1 MEYAW
6 SGGYG
11 AYIPG
16 PLLDDAGLRPRS
28 LILYARIAR
37 RANRAGFCYA
47 SNAALIDDMSTV
59 DPNTGATQVI
69 TERTLQSMLSEL
81 RKRGHIHVD
90 QGPYP
95 PDKNG
100 VIRTGRRIFIGRRLD
115 EIPTASDRGEEN
127 FTPEDFFTPGVK
139 KISPPIKCN
148 NNISKKETP
157 IIPKEVMDE
166 VTKYAGDDQELLETL
181 REFLIN
187 RATPPKANPVK
198 TAYGIKRILK
208 RLETLSNGQRSVKL
222 TMLDNSIR
230 GNWRDVFAL
239 KPDELDQ
246 LKQKSEEP
254 SGGSPRYVRTDI
266 IDGRE
271 VDIYA

>member
-1 MEYAW
+1 
-6 SGGYG
+6 
-11 AYIPG
+11 
-16 PLLDDAGLRPRS
+16 
-28 LILYARIAR
+28 
-37 RANRAGFCYA
+37 
-47 SNAALIDDMSTV
+47 
-59 DPNTGATQVI
+59 
-69 TERTLQSMLSEL
+69 
-81 RKRGHIHVD
+81 
-90 QGPYP
+90 
-95 PDKNG
+95 
-100 VIRTGRRIFIGRRLD
+100 
-115 EIPTASDRGEEN
+115 
-127 FTPEDFFTPGVK
+127 
-139 KISPPIKCN
+139 
-148 NNISKKETP
+148 
-157 IIPKEVMDE
+157 MDE

-208 RLETLSNGQRSVKL
+208 RLETLSNGQRSVQL